1 MKLAS
6 MSEGFFSP
14 SVMAVPGV
22 TRNRLCASLVR
33 ILPRTILVLDI
44 VATAEEANARA
55 RNESQADGSE
65 HWYRYFTPE
74 DVSKTSDPVFAMG
87 MVRHEFA
94 RAVRDGASFPT
105 MVALDG
111 GGTGFAIDPR
121 GHVLTNYHL
130 VTSEIGN
137 FNREGGALHRE
148 VRCRSLRAQI
158 AMRTEEGEWAWT
170 DAQEVHLVSNPPA
183 DRAIQTDDQGCGE
196 LREDFALLRIGPA
209 PGASLSL
216 SRAQPAIGTEVWMA
230 GFPLRSA
237 RSTTSLTS
245 IGYTDADG
253 TLRVSAGQVTATEP
267 PNYFTTDLDGS
278 MGNSG
283 SPVFAADGQVIG
295 IFLRATGDGPRNA
308 FEYGFVQRVHVTT
321 DLAVRRMEL
330 RIETERGG

>member
-1 MKLAS
+1 

-14 SVMAVPGV
+14 SVMVVPGV

-44 VATAEEANARA
+44 VATTEEANALA

-105 MVALDG
+105 MTALDG
-111 GGTGFAIDPR
+111 GGTGFAIDQH

-137 FNREGGALHRE
+137 FRREAGALHQE
-148 VRCRSLRAQI
+148 VRSRSLRAQI
-158 AMRTEEGEWAWT
+158 AIKTEDGRWAWT
-170 DAQEVHLVSNPPA
+170 DAQEVYLVSNPPA
-183 DRAIQTDDQGCGE
+183 DRAIRSDDQGRGE
-196 LREDFALLRIGPA
+196 LREDMALLRIAPA
-209 PGASLSL
+209 PGEFLSL
-216 SRAQPAIGTEVWMA
+216 SGAQPAIGTAVWMA

-237 RSTTSLTS
+237 RSSASLAS

-283 SPVFAADGQVIG
+283 SPVFAADGRVIG
-295 IFLRATGDGPRNA
+295 MFSRATGDGPRNA
-308 FEYGFVQRVHVTT
+308 FEYGFVQRVHVTA
-321 DLAVRRMEL
+321 DLAVRGMEL
-330 RIETERGG
+330 RIEREHGD